1 MTSRRSSYHHKFL
14 IYFSFIHHHLT
25 LQNVLRSDRQK
36 SVYRLKK
43 ALKILYN
50 SKFPVS
56 FLLLKYPKYYTLTV
70 CLYPRITD
78 SKNITARKLPL
89 WQRSKQRWPFLKIHA
104 LIHPVSG
111 KAKEN
116 LARHSKDNL
125 LSFYPSTNLTFQ
137 QRHAALNVVFRNF
150 YIPTRW

>member
-1 MTSRRSSYHHKFL
+1 MIRENTTAIILEISPTLNKKIPKTSPINTPVHLAHTGNCFPRKEKLRSGRSSYHHKFL

-89 WQRSKQRWPFLKIHA
+89 
-104 LIHPVSG
+104 
-111 KAKEN
+111 
-116 LARHSKDNL
+116 
-125 LSFYPSTNLTFQ
+125 
-137 QRHAALNVVFRNF
+137 
-150 YIPTRW
+150 